1 MAFDIPDATA
11 FKAYFTRDFPYGS
24 TADTVQDS
32 DIDKAI
38 GQASFSLNESLVGT
52 QAEFDIVFLL
62 LTAHYLVV
70 DLRMSSQ
77 GIQGQYEWLV
87 SSKSVG
93 SVSVGLSIPDRIMKQ
108 PAFAMLSKTP
118 YGAKYLEL
126 LLPRLAGQIL
136 AISGRTQP

>member
-1 MAFDIPDATA
+1 MAFEIPDADD
-11 FKAYFTRDFPYGS
+11 FKDYFTRDFPYGS
-24 TADTVQDS
+24 TDDTVQDS
-32 DIDKAI
+32 DIEKAI
-38 GQASFSLNESLVGT
+38 GQASFAFNESLVGT
-52 QAEFDIVFLL
+52 QTEFDIVFLL

-87 SSKSVG
+87 TSKSVG

-126 LLPRLAGQIL
+126 LLPRLTGQIL
-136 AISGRTQP
+136 AIRGRTQP